1 MLGLIGYFVNVDLN
15 FEAAIFP
22 SSEKFTIF
30 TVNRMSPFTGGLSCL
45 TGAALLLLIRR
56 SGKESVPRLA
66 GTLGI
71 AIALTGLTG
80 IVGYVYGSPLLYTG
94 AMIPMALPTNAAF
107 MLLIALLALAIL
119 GIILILRN
127 VKSACRILGVV
138 FLLFGAL
145 EYAVVLI
152 VKNVGPSVI
161 ARLNIQPALSNVPGI
176 VLNDFMAPLQFVSL
190 ACLIAGGIII
200 VTSIVY
206 PGVNPAKNAK
216 GEIGP
221 TAKESMV
228 DSQL

>member
-1 MLGLIGYFVNVDLN
+1 
-15 FEAAIFP
+15 
-22 SSEKFTIF
+22 
-30 TVNRMSPFTGGLSCL
+30 
-45 TGAALLLLIRR
+45 
-56 SGKESVPRLA
+56 
-66 GTLGI
+66 
-71 AIALTGLTG
+71 
-80 IVGYVYGSPLLYTG
+80 
-94 AMIPMALPTNAAF
+94 
-107 MLLIALLALAIL
+107 
-119 GIILILRN
+119 
-127 VKSACRILGVV
+127 
-138 FLLFGAL
+138 
-145 EYAVVLI
+145 VVLI

>member
-1 MLGLIGYFVNVDLN
+1 M
-15 FEAAIFP
+15 
-22 SSEKFTIF
+22 
-30 TVNRMSPFTGGLSCL
+30 
-45 TGAALLLLIRR
+45 
-56 SGKESVPRLA
+56 
-66 GTLGI
+66 
-71 AIALTGLTG
+71 
-80 IVGYVYGSPLLYTG
+80 
-94 AMIPMALPTNAAF
+94 
-107 MLLIALLALAIL
+107 
-119 GIILILRN
+119 
-127 VKSACRILGVV
+127 
-138 FLLFGAL
+138 
-145 EYAVVLI
+145 VLI